1 MIDPY
6 IDPSSGILINKVRAT
21 SQRELDQTEANLV
34 SVRSVLLQ
42 RNPTQGNYDSVH
54 LKDIH
59 RYLFQDVY
67 PFAGEFRS
75 VELHKAD
82 VLTGRRRI
90 TTFTSPSL
98 IDFELNQLFESVSN
112 QHFFQGLRRREL
124 SAKLA
129 SLFAG
134 INRVHPFREGN
145 GRAQRQF
152 VRQLCGDLGYKMHWE
167 VISKERLIQA
177 SITSAHGELGMM
189 EYLMDEITDTERV
202 QPVATLIRFLERNG
216 YDWNERYIASTRPG
230 QEYSGTFADQNGTN
244 FFFYD
249 DQNRILVG
257 NLRDLPSIPRQHQRI
272 TFRAS

>member
-112 QHFFQGLRRREL
+112 QHFFCRVYADENCRQNWLHSLPGSIVFILSGKATGARRDSSFGSCVVIWVTRCIG
-124 SAKLA
+124 KL
-129 SLFAG
+129 
-134 INRVHPFREGN
+134 
-145 GRAQRQF
+145 
-152 VRQLCGDLGYKMHWE
+152 
-167 VISKERLIQA
+167 
-177 SITSAHGELGMM
+177 
-189 EYLMDEITDTERV
+189 
-202 QPVATLIRFLERNG
+202 
-216 YDWNERYIASTRPG
+216 
-230 QEYSGTFADQNGTN
+230 
-244 FFFYD
+244 
-249 DQNRILVG
+249 
-257 NLRDLPSIPRQHQRI
+257 
-272 TFRAS
+272 